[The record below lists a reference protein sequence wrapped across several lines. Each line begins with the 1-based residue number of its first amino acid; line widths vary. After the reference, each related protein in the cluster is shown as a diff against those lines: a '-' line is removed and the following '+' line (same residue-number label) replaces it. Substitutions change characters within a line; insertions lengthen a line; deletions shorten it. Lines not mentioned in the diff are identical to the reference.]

1 MIEKFLKRVF
11 RLNGDRV
18 IWGVIILLFLISI
31 MIVYSATG
39 TLAYLKQGGNTAF
52 FLIKH
57 LLLIG
62 GSSLLILIVKAIPY
76 RYYSIFAGLVLLA
89 SVVLLIMVQFS
100 GSEVNNSARWLVIP
114 GIGLTFQPSE
124 IAKIGLIMYV
134 SRVLSL
140 HQSERHCDDLAF
152 KHILIVSGFILLL
165 IFLDDFSTTFLLGSV
180 VFLLLYIGRVR
191 LKLLGILMGS
201 LLALL
206 VTIVLIAPHLPQVGR
221 LGSIHNRVMSFM
233 GDSEN
238 KESDATYKYQIEQ
251 SKIAIATG
259 GILGKGPGNSV
270 QRNFLPLS
278 YSDFIYAIIIE
289 EGGWIFGFGI
299 LILYL
304 FIIYR
309 AGMIVRKSKKVFPAL
324 LSIGLAMSMVFQA
337 MMNMCVAVG
346 IIPITGQP
354 LPLVSMGGSS
364 LIFTSIAFG
373 MILSV
378 SCSVQEEE
386 KLMLEEKEAAEDL

>member
-1 MIEKFLKRVF
+1 MIENFFHKVF

-18 IWGVIILLFLISI
+18 IWGVIMLLFLISI
-31 MIVYSATG
+31 MVVYSATG
-39 TLAYLKQGGNTAF
+39 TLAYLQRGGNTAF
-52 FLIKH
+52 FLIKQ
-57 LLLIG
+57 LVLITG
-62 GSSLLILIVKAIPY
+62 CFGLILIFKSIPY
-76 RYYSIFAGLVLLA
+76 KYYSVFSGLVLLA
-89 SVVLLIMVQFS
+89 SVFLLIVVQFA
-100 GSEVNNSARWLVIP
+100 GTEVNNSARWIAIP

-124 IAKIGLIMYV
+124 LAKIGLIMYI

-140 HQSERHCDDLAF
+140 NQKEKHCDDLAF

-165 IFLDDFSTTFLLGSV
+165 IFLDDFSTAFLLGSV
-180 VFLLLYIGRVR
+180 VFFLLFIGRVR
-191 LKLLGILMGS
+191 LKLLGILMAS
-201 LLALL
+201 LIGFL
-206 VTIVLIAPHLPQVGR
+206 VIIVVVAPHLPHVGR
-221 LGSIHNRVMSFM
+221 LGSIHNRVKNFMSC
-233 GDSEN
+233 SEDQ
-238 KESDATYKYQIEQ
+238 KSDETYNYQIEQ

-259 GILGKGPGNSV
+259 GILGKGPGNSL
-270 QRNFLPLS
+270 QRNFLPLP

-289 EGGWIFGFGI
+289 EGGWIYGFGI

-309 AGMIVRKSKKVFPAL
+309 AGIIVRKSTKVFPAL
-324 LSIGLAMSMVFQA
+324 LTFGLAISMVFQA
-337 MMNMCVAVG
+337 MMNMCVALG

-378 SCSVQEEE
+378 SCSIQEEE
-386 KLMLEEKEAAEDL
+386 QNSIEE

>member
-1 MIEKFLKRVF
+1 MIEEVIKKIF
-11 RLNGDRV
+11 RINGDRV
-18 IWGVIILLFLISI
+18 IWGVIFLLLLISI

-39 TLAYLKQGGNTAF
+39 TLAYMKQGGNTAF
-52 FLIKH
+52 FLIKQ
-57 LLLIG
+57 LILIS
-62 GSSLLILIVKAIPY
+62 GSFFIILIVKAIPPK
-76 RYYSIFAGLVLLA
+76 YYSIFSGLALLA
-89 SVVLLIMVQFS
+89 SVFLLIMVQFV
-100 GSEVNNSARWLVIP
+100 GTEVNNSARWLVIP
-114 GIGLTFQPSE
+114 GTGFTFQPSE
-124 IAKIGLIMYV
+124 LAKISLIMYV

-140 HQSERHCDDLAF
+140 NQKDRHCDDMAY
-152 KHILIVSGFILLL
+152 KHILLVSGIVLFL
-165 IFLDDFSTTFLLGSV
+165 IFMDDFSTAFLIGAV
-180 VFLLLYIGRVR
+180 IFLLLIIGRVR
-191 LKLLGILMGS
+191 MKLIGILAGS
-201 LLALL
+201 LLGML
-206 VTIVLIAPHLPQVGR
+206 IVLVIIAPHLPQVGR
-221 LGSIHNRVMSFM
+221 LGSIHNRVKSFM
-233 GDSEN
+233 GNSEN
-238 KESDATYKYQIEQ
+238 EDSDATYNFQIEQ

-304 FIIYR
+304 FVVYR
-309 AGMIVRKSKKVFPAL
+309 AGIIVRKSTKVFPAL
-324 LSIGLAMSMVFQA
+324 LTIGLAMSMVFQA

-373 MILSV
+373 MILGV

-386 KLMLEEKEAAEDL
+386 KMLAMENDE